1 MIWPVSRDWKPSE
14 APPDILILEEQ
25 AVKLAEGGAVY
36 HDPTHVSRVAAI
48 TPTDSP
54 NFSRKKAAGNTNRT
68 YTTCKSM
75 STENKES
82 EEHNHVTASQTV
94 GQVRADMIESLDI
107 WTIRVKGGTSTELS
121 CILITCSDWRKR
133 DDLNWTKAASRRE
146 RSFWVQ
152 TCVGYA
158 CGREGKQHK
167 PSQHYEPLHS
177 SPATTPARGPD
188 IPRQFSL

>member
-68 YTTCKSM
+68 YTICKSM
-75 STENKES
+75 SKRIRRARNTTMLQLVRLSARS
-82 EEHNHVTASQTV
+82 ELT
-94 GQVRADMIESLDI
+94 
-107 WTIRVKGGTSTELS
+107 
-121 CILITCSDWRKR
+121 
-133 DDLNWTKAASRRE
+133 
-146 RSFWVQ
+146 
-152 TCVGYA
+152 
-158 CGREGKQHK
+158 
-167 PSQHYEPLHS
+167 
-177 SPATTPARGPD
+177 
-188 IPRQFSL
+188 